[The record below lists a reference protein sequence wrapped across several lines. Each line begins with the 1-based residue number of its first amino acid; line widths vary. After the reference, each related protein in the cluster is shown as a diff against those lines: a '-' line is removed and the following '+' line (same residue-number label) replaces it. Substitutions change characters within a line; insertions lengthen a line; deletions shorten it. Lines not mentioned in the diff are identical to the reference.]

1 MSDFVRDAV
10 LTALKAPCIQGYA
23 QTLDERRLHF
33 SDDEKLAVRQ
43 LRESAVFQAYPK
55 EHLDRHEIKY
65 LMGRLST
72 MPIGVCESAASKCEY
87 CMGINLID
95 ENLVW
100 NQELAA
106 EMSGITLVEGMASTD
121 SGNTQAKDQGMYGVG
136 DGADKPEPKGQLDT
150 GTSQKSDHGDHS
162 KTSGKS
168 DGYVDEAQYEAAVA
182 EMHKKHETERA
193 ALEGK
198 MPPEFM
204 KNKIAAGSDADGDGK
219 TGEGKGK
226 PDFSKMGKGK
236 DEGELPDFMKNGKD
250 KNGDDKDEN
259 YHGDMDFPKK
269 KDESSIGKDLAPKA
283 NMAPAS
289 LSDKNTAATDARYKD
304 GTKQNETVE
313 EMTARHEA
321 EKAALETAVKE
332 NTWGDRT
339 IGPVSKVGPPS
350 TPGDGAEGTK
360 GKKGTS
366 DGETPGST
374 PDYSKAKE
382 QDPSNDPK
390 NKGPVQAKNESFED
404 VEVRLCAILEEKGYE
419 RGTPQWDRAYKRG
432 FDMWLHERAR
442 TQNGALVEV

>member
-10 LTALKAPCIQGYA
+10 LKGLKAPCITGYA

-33 SDDEKLAVRQ
+33 SDDEKLAVKQ

-55 EHLDRHEIKY
+55 DHLDRHEIKY

-72 MPIGVCESAASKCEY
+72 VPIGVCESAASKCEY
-87 CMGINLID
+87 CMGLNLLD

-100 NQELAA
+100 NQDLAA
-106 EMSGITLVEGMASTD
+106 EMSGVTLTEGMASTD
-121 SGNTQAKDQGMYGVG
+121 SKNTQAQDKGMYGVG
-136 DGADKPEPKGQLDT
+136 DGADKSEPKGQADS
-150 GTSQKSDHGDHS
+150 GTNQKSDHGDHS
-162 KTSGKS
+162 KTSDKS

-182 EMHKKHETERA
+182 EMHAKHEAERA

-198 MPPEFM
+198 VPPAFL
-204 KNKIAAGSDADGDGK
+204 KNKIPAGSDADGDGK
-219 TGEGKGK
+219 KNEGG
-226 PDFSKMGKGK
+226 
-236 DEGELPDFMKNGKD
+236 LPDFMKNGKD
-250 KNGDDKDEN
+250 KNGDDKKDEKCD
-259 YHGDMDFPKK
+259 YDDMSFPKK
-269 KDESSIGKDLAPKA
+269 KDESIGKDLAPKA

-289 LSDKNTAATDARYKD
+289 LSDKNTAATDARLKD
-304 GTKQNETVE
+304 GVKQNETVE

-321 EKAALETAVKE
+321 EKAALEASVKE
-332 NTWGDRT
+332 NAHGSG
-339 IGPVSKVGPPS
+339 GPSGSTTQDPKAS
-350 TPGDGAEGTK
+350 TPGDGDVGSK

-366 DGETPGST
+366 DGETPGSV